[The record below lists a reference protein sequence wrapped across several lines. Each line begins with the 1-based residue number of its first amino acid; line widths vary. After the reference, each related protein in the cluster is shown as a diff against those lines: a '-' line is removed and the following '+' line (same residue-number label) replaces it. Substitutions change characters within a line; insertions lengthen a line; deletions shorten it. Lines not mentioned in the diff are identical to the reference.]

1 MARHGYYLI
10 ARGFLKH
17 PRFAPREVFSSA
29 EAMLWLIESA
39 AFAPRDVP
47 IMVGTQ
53 RQTVHLEPGQMTH
66 SIRFLASVW
75 RWSPNRVQRFL
86 RDLADD
92 GSVATQTDTAQT
104 IITLCNWDKYQN
116 PFSATDTQ
124 TDTQSD
130 TQTDT
135 KKKELKEFKK
145 DTAFKGASSPKGF
158 EEWFAN
164 YPRSIEKPAAERN
177 YKKLMKSGAISFDA
191 LMAATARY
199 AAKVA
204 AEKPE
209 TQFIKKPANWLR
221 DGGYDDQPASTPGLA
236 IVDPATFDTDKWRR
250 NLKIFSDRGEWS
262 ELWGPKPGAPGCL
275 VPPHLIVTP
284 VSASKGAA

>member
-1 MARHGYYLI
+1 MTHHGYYLI

-17 PRFAPREVFSSA
+17 PRLAPREAFSSA

-53 RQTVHLEPGQMTH
+53 RQIVHLEPGQMTH

-130 TQTDT
+130 TQT
-135 KKKELKEFKK
+135 
-145 DTAFKGASSPKGF
+145 
-158 EEWFAN
+158 
-164 YPRSIEKPAAERN
+164 
-177 YKKLMKSGAISFDA
+177 
-191 LMAATARY
+191 
-199 AAKVA
+199 
-204 AEKPE
+204 
-209 TQFIKKPANWLR
+209 
-221 DGGYDDQPASTPGLA
+221 
-236 IVDPATFDTDKWRR
+236 
-250 NLKIFSDRGEWS
+250 
-262 ELWGPKPGAPGCL
+262 
-275 VPPHLIVTP
+275 
-284 VSASKGAA
+284 